1 MIQGVLSRQTFSAYP
16 PQGREIAASHLD
28 TLQRTPLAV
37 LPAFL
42 KDLKEY
48 DWKFPVEQRQIVRRM
63 DFLQANPE
71 SVAAFEQVSL
81 PANLQKSACAEDPQ
95 RFLARM
101 TAQLWSSLQMDRYRQ
116 AASEFSRRF
125 QASETRTEPIAPRMI
140 IVLIGQGSKSDDYAP
155 FEKLR
160 PHGLV
165 RTQVDAT
172 GAADLILDV
181 LRKRATERP
190 TSYAHWYIDGGQPLF
205 PSPPSGVTQLVYPAL
220 APIKDRILER
230 ILAGIQN
237 GQGPEALQEEL
248 SGLNPATLCADKS
261 TDDPRMQHFM
271 VSLLC
276 EGSGTQIFSTSFV
289 QWSARETLRR
299 AQPETLVL
307 RFAPRQRQQSFNAM
321 VLAASGTAELD
332 VEGSLIDADMG
343 AYYTYLETMNLPG
356 ADEARFLVWFEDH
369 PRAFVAGPGF
379 AKGASSATPVSMQS
393 LLSEMLASA

>member
-1 MIQGVLSRQTFSAYP
+1 MMQGVLSRENFSAYP

-28 TLQRTPLAV
+28 TLQRTPLPV

-42 KDLKEY
+42 RELKEY
-48 DWKFPVEQRQIVRRM
+48 DWKFPIEQRQIVRRI

-71 SVAAFEQVSL
+71 SVAAFSQVSL
-81 PANLQKSACAEDPQ
+81 PANLRKSACVEDPQ
-95 RFLARM
+95 RFLAKM
-101 TAQLWSSLQMDRYRQ
+101 TAHLWSSLQMDRYRQ
-116 AASEFSRRF
+116 AAAEFSRRF
-125 QASETRTEPIAPRMI
+125 QSSETQADATAPRVV
-140 IVLIGQGSKSDDYAP
+140 IVLIGQGANAGDYAP

-165 RTQVDAT
+165 RTQVNAA
-172 GAADLILDV
+172 GAAELILDV
-181 LRKRATERP
+181 MRKRATELP
-190 TSYAHWYIDGGQPLF
+190 TSYAHWYIDGGNPLF

-220 APIKDRILER
+220 APVKDRILEH

-248 SGLNPATLCADKS
+248 SGLNPANLCADKAS
-261 TDDPRMQHFM
+261 DDPRMPHSV

-276 EGSGTQIFSTSFV
+276 EGSGTQIFSTSFA

-321 VLAASGTAELD
+321 VLAASGTAQLD

-356 ADEARFLVWFEDH
+356 ADEARFLVWFEGH
-369 PRAFVAGPGF
+369 PDAFVAGPGV
-379 AKGASSATPVSMQS
+379 AKGTSSATPVSMQA
-393 LLSEMLASA
+393 LLSDMLSPA